1 MSLNKIGLSNFFS
14 KQLNSVFE
22 LSQLARVIAV
32 HKGECNITNGDI
44 IRTAKMTGKMRYEA
58 ESKLDFPTV
67 GDWVVVK
74 SFKTDQICQIERVL
88 PRKNML
94 KRKNAGR
101 ANNEQL
107 IAANIDAAFV
117 MQALGPSF
125 SINRIERF
133 VVLIKENN
141 IIPKIIL
148 TKTDLLDEDE
158 CKKIKK
164 FMHERIS
171 NVDIFMISNVT
182 KEGFKEIESLFMNN
196 KTYCVLGPSGVG
208 KSTLLNNL
216 LGEDILFTLPSN
228 SETGRGVHSTTWRE
242 LITLKNGAH
251 VIDTPGLR
259 ELGYVEVNYGIT
271 ETFSDIKE
279 LSKKC
284 YFKNCNHKNT
294 KGCAIVDAVNKG
306 IIEERRFLNF
316 MKITGEATETEKKEI
331 QKIKIN
337 QKNSKYYRSSN
348 KNNDN

>member
-1 MSLNKIGLSNFFS
+1 MSLNKIGLCNFFS
-14 KQLNSVFE
+14 GQVDSDFE
-22 LSQLARVIAV
+22 LSKLARVIAV

-44 IRTAKMTGKMRYEA
+44 IRSAKMSGKMRYEA

-67 GDWVVVK
+67 GDWVIVK
-74 SFKTDQICQIERVL
+74 SFNAEQICQIERVL
-88 PRKNML
+88 LRKNML

-107 IAANIDAAFV
+107 IAANVNTAFII
-117 MQALGPSF
+117 QSLGPSF

-141 IIPKIIL
+141 ITPKIIL
-148 TKTDLLDEDE
+148 TKTDLLDKDE
-158 CKKIKK
+158 RKKIKLLIDK
-164 FMHERIS
+164 RIP
-171 NVDIFMISNVT
+171 NIDIFMCSNVT
-182 KEGFKEIESLFMNN
+182 KEGFEEIESLFVNN
-196 KTYCVLGPSGVG
+196 KTYCVIGPSGVG

-228 SETGRGVHSTTWRE
+228 RETGRGVHSTTWRE

-259 ELGYVEVNYGIT
+259 ELGYIEVSHGIV
-271 ETFSDIKE
+271 ETFTDIKK

-294 KGCAIVDAVNKG
+294 KGCAIVDAVKKG
-306 IIEERRFLNF
+306 IIEEKRFLNF
-316 MKITGEATETEKKEI
+316 LKISSEAIETKQKEI
-331 QKIKIN
+331 QKIKIHK
-337 QKNSKYYRSSN
+337 KNSKFYRSSN